1 MKGVILDSSSLG
13 DLVDLTPITTTLTEW
28 QVYPFTRAKDILPRI
43 RDAQI
48 ILTNKILLDRTAFEQ
63 NPQIELVSIMATGS
77 NNIDLIAARNSGVTV
92 CNAIAYATPS
102 VVQHTLTLLLNLFTS
117 MPRYL
122 TDTQEGR
129 WQQSDV
135 FCRLDHPIIEI
146 MGKTLGIVGLGE
158 LGHAVALAARS
169 LGMEVIAA
177 NSSGKKRAA
186 TPAMPGTDPIP
197 RVTLNELL
205 ERADVVSLH
214 CPLTTDNDQ
223 FINADKLALM
233 RSEAFL
239 INTARGGLV
248 DSQALIDALAN
259 NQLAGAAVD
268 VLDQEPAT
276 ANEPLLNHPNLNL
289 LITPHNAWGALESR
303 QRLIVQMQEN
313 ITHYLN
319 KAPVR
324 MITGPALA

>member
-13 DLVDLTPITTTLTEW
+13 DLVDLTPITATLSEW
-28 QVYPFTRAKDILPRI
+28 RVYPFTRSEDILPRI
-43 RDAQI
+43 SDAQVV
-48 ILTNKILLDRTAFEQ
+48 LTNKILLDRTAFEQ
-63 NPQIELVSIMATGS
+63 NPQIQLVSIMATGS
-77 NNIDLIAARNSGVTV
+77 NNIDLVAAKSSGVTV

-102 VVQHTLTLLLNLFTS
+102 VVQHTLTLMLNLFTS

-122 TDTQEGR
+122 TDTREGR

-146 MGKTLGIVGLGE
+146 KGKTLGIVGLGE

-177 NSSGKKRAA
+177 TRSGKNLVA
-186 TPAMPGTDPIP
+186 TPAKPGTDPIA
-197 RVTLNELL
+197 RVTLDELL
-205 ERADVVSLH
+205 SRADVVSLH
-214 CPLTTDNDQ
+214 CPLTVENNLFMD
-223 FINADKLALM
+223 AEKLALM
-233 RSEAFL
+233 RPEAFL

-248 DSQALIDALAN
+248 DSQALIDALTN
-259 NQLAGAAVD
+259 NQLLGAAVD

-303 QRLIVQMQEN
+303 QRLIGQMQAN
-313 ITHYLN
+313 IINYLN
-319 KAPVR
+319 ETPVR
-324 MITGPALA
+324 VITGPALA